1 MVSLLRYH
9 SFNYNA
15 GTQVCSYLHVKPFTK
30 RFVRKT
36 ETYLYQYLKLGTS
49 TFFSVWE
56 TNDSVILSRCFFFND
71 AGTDMCFKFLFLTG
85 GIKRKIILINS
96 LDIFQLLDK
105 SIILTYRLAFILF
118 QCYVYR
124 YYTEVFRSCQYYKL
138 RTRLLGVELLITKS
152 EDL

>member
-49 TFFSVWE
+49 TFFFCLGNKWLC
-56 TNDSVILSRCFFFND
+56 DSFKMFFFND

-124 YYTEVFRSCQYYKL
+124 YYAEVFQSCQYYKL
-138 RTRLLGVELLITKS
+138 RTRLLGIELLITKS

>member
-15 GTQVCSYLHVKPFTK
+15 STQVCSYLHVKPFTK

-56 TNDSVILSRCFFFND
+56 TNDSVILSRCFFLMMQEQICALSSYF
-71 AGTDMCFKFLFLTG
+71 
-85 GIKRKIILINS
+85 
-96 LDIFQLLDK
+96 
-105 SIILTYRLAFILF
+105 
-118 QCYVYR
+118 
-124 YYTEVFRSCQYYKL
+124 
-138 RTRLLGVELLITKS
+138 
-152 EDL
+152 